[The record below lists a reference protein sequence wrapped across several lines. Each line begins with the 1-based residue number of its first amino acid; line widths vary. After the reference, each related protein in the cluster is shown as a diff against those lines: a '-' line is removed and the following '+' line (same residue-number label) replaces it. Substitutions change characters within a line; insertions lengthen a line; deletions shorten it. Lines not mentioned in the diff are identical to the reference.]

1 MNLSRF
7 PTFLNVALFP
17 FVLNLSKDA
26 SGRDVHFD
34 KLRANSFFALGLI
47 L

>member
-1 MNLSRF
+1 MSLSLF

-17 FVLNLSKDA
+17 AVLSLSKDA
-26 SGRDVHFD
+26 SRRDVHFD
-34 KLRANSFFALGLI
+34 KLGANGFFTRGLI